1 MANIISAKDL
11 NDLLHGKS
19 KFALI
24 DVREAGEYNSSHI
37 ADSSL
42 IPRKELEF
50 RMDVSAPVKG
60 ELLVICDDD
69 GRTFSSGI
77 SWGWNPGRTRTT
89 AGSPSPAASRHTL
102 NLVFSPQFS
111 CPSCHSYS

>member
-11 NDLLHGKS
+11 NGLLHGKS

-50 RMDVSAPVKG
+50 RMDV
-60 ELLVICDDD
+60 
-69 GRTFSSGI
+69 
-77 SWGWNPGRTRTT
+77 
-89 AGSPSPAASRHTL
+89 
-102 NLVFSPQFS
+102 
-111 CPSCHSYS
+111 

>member
-11 NDLLHGKS
+11 NGLLHGKS

-60 ELLVICDDD
+60 RATGNLRRRRPPGHS
-69 GRTFSSGI
+69 GRRDARKYGF
-77 SWGWNPGRTRTT
+77 
-89 AGSPSPAASRHTL
+89 
-102 NLVFSPQFS
+102 Q
-111 CPSCHSYS
+111 